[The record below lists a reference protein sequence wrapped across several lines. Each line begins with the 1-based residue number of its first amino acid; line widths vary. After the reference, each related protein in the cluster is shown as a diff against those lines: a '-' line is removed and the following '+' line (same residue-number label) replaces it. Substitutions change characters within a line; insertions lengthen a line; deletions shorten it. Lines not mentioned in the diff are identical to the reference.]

1 MIQKRLY
8 ERYSLLPWTHQLG
21 NLASTLARIASRVHE
36 PRHDDLVDSL
46 LREAATF
53 IEWSAPHVP
62 AGLLIDLAAMQREIL
77 AWHRIWP
84 HDVVRPIIALY
95 ARDASDRLLV
105 KAGLVGPSG

>member
-8 ERYSLLPWTHQLG
+8 ERYTQLDWTYQLG

-36 PRHDDLVDSL
+36 PQHDDLVGDL

-53 IEWSAPHVP
+53 IEWSAPYVP
-62 AGLLIDLAAMQREIL
+62 ASLLMDLAAMQREIL
-77 AWHRIWP
+77 AWRRIWP
-84 HDVVRPIIALY
+84 HDMVRPLIALY